1 MNNNESCH
9 KTSINWYP
17 GHMLKAK
24 KDIQS
29 QLKLIDI
36 IIEIL
41 DARIPISSRN
51 PDIDTIVNNKK
62 RIVILNKA
70 DLAKESEN
78 LKWIQ
83 YFKSKNIPCVL
94 VNSIV
99 GNGIKQV
106 IDIVYELNKDKKE
119 KLAQSGIVNNAI
131 KLAVVGIPNVGK
143 SSFINK
149 LVNKNIAKVGN
160 RPGVTKQNQW
170 IRVNKDILLLD
181 TPGVLWPKFE
191 ENTGLNLSYAGC
203 IKDEILDI
211 ETVVFRFL
219 EKLKEHEDYL
229 NMLYERYKI
238 EKEFKY
244 NETIELLDKIG
255 QKRGA
260 LISGGNVDYTK
271 IGHIIL
277 DEFQTG
283 KIGKIT
289 LERVEDLSV

>member
-229 NMLYERYKI
+229 NMLYETDKI